1 MNTVPILSPRD
12 VVKAFQ
18 KFGWEVARQR
28 GSHIILV
35 KEGRTFSP
43 EASRSSEGHPQEFDS
58 KSRFNHRGIRPC
70 LKVVL
75 SSQQPL
81 L

>member
-28 GSHIILV
+28 G
-35 KEGRTFSP
+35 
-43 EASRSSEGHPQEFDS
+43 
-58 KSRFNHRGIRPC
+58 IRPR

-75 SSQQPL
+75 SPSNLFRKSRL
-81 L
+81 LDGAKYGQR